1 MGTIVV
7 NGTEYESMEEAVKVF
22 KMPLTLVEHRLEL
35 GWDLDRAI
43 TYCEAPEPFKK
54 KKHDLTIDG
63 TKYQRMST
71 LGDVYGINGRVIMER
86 LFMGESLES
95 IIDNPK
101 KEYVLVIEG
110 IEYATI
116 REAANVYGHEPHA
129 FYGKALSGADL
140 LYLLYEKVKKEKDTV
155 KNGKEVLY
163 EGVVYPSLLSLCE
176 KYNVPYTQVSFRLR
190 KGESLNRVIKYYILK
205 REKKNSKFSQ
215 VDYISQDEEIS
226 SSINYGGNVYN
237 NMDDLVDT
245 LGINKFALAS
255 LVRVGFDL
263 DYAIKVELAFKK
275 E

>member
-22 KMPLTLVEHRLEL
+22 KMPLSLVEHRLEL
-35 GWDLDRAI
+35 GWDLDRAV
-43 TYCEAPEPFKK
+43 TYCEAPKPFKK

-63 TKYQRMST
+63 TKYQRLSI
-71 LGDVYGINGRVIMER
+71 LGDVYDINGRVIMER

-116 REAANVYGHEPHA
+116 REAAKVYGHDPHA
-129 FYGKALSGADL
+129 LYGKALSGADL
-140 LYLLYEKVKKEKDTV
+140 LYLLYEKVKKENDTV

-163 EGVVYPSLLSLCE
+163 EGVVYPSLLRLCE

-190 KGESLNRVIKYYILK
+190 KGESLNRVINYYILK
-205 REKKNSKFSQ
+205 RKKKNSKFSQ

-226 SSINYGGNVYN
+226 SSIHYGGNLYN
-237 NMDDLVDT
+237 NMDDLVDS

-263 DYAIKVELAFKK
+263 DYAVKVELAFKK